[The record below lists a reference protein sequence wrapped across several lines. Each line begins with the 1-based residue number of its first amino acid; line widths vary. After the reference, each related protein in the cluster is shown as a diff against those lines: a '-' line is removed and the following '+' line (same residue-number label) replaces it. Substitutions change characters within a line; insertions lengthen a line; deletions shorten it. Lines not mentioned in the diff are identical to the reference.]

1 MKRLVPV
8 ALGAGLLIAISGCD
22 AVQEVQQTAD
32 QVGNA
37 ASTAQV
43 CVEAL
48 RIASGF
54 NPDTANPQAAAEKA
68 QNAGDELAALAEKAG
83 NTTVNQAIDDLAT
96 TMRET
101 TVSDLTSGPA
111 DWIKQKAD
119 QVSALTRACAP

>member
-37 ASTAQV
+37 ATTAQV
-43 CVEAL
+43 CVDAI
-48 RIASGF
+48 RIAGF
-54 NPDTANPQAAAEKA
+54 TPDTADPQAAVDKA
-68 QNAGDELAALAEKAG
+68 KTTGDELSALAAKAG
-83 NTTVNQAIDDLAT
+83 DTTVNQAINDLAT

-101 TVSDLTSGPA
+101 TVADLANGPA
-111 DWIKQKAD
+111 EWLKQKAD
-119 QVSALTRACAP
+119 QVAALTKACSP

>member
-8 ALGAGLLIAISGCD
+8 ALGAGLLIALGGCD

-43 CVEAL
+43 CVDAI
-48 RIASGF
+48 RIAGF
-54 NPDTANPQAAAEKA
+54 TPDTSDPQAAVDKA
-68 QNAGDELAALAEKAG
+68 RSTGDELAALADKAG

-101 TVSDLTSGPA
+101 TVADLTNGPA
-111 DWIKQKAD
+111 EWIKQKAD
-119 QVSALTRACAP
+119 QVSALTKACSP